1 MADEKSTILDAARQ
15 QTTALPSLTP
25 ASPVVFQEEIKYYAI
40 AERAASMHRED
51 GTRLA
56 FMFGV
61 LATRVKADIDYLER
75 EIYNGHALLSRATP
89 EQIRNYKMSTD
100 PRGTIAAEMRPQIE
114 ASVRAELEGKIRA
127 EIGAGAGMSDTEK
140 LQGTGEPETTEQ
152 RIARLR
158 KTVSTGG
165 ATVTLKD
172 AKPLMS
178 SEPAPLKGIVGSD
191 SVKDGAAGSGV

>member
-1 MADEKSTILDAARQ
+1 MATEKSTILDAARP
-15 QTTALPSLTP
+15 QTAALPSLTP

-61 LATRVKADIDYLER
+61 LATRVRADIDYLER

-114 ASVRAELEGKIRA
+114 ASVRAELEGKIR
-127 EIGAGAGMSDTEK
+127 EEMSAGAGFQSDTEK

-152 RIARLR
+152 RLARIR
-158 KTVSTGG
+158 KTVSSL
-165 ATVTLKD
+165 TLS
-172 AKPLMS
+172 LY
-178 SEPAPLKGIVGSD
+178 LLW
-191 SVKDGAAGSGV
+191 